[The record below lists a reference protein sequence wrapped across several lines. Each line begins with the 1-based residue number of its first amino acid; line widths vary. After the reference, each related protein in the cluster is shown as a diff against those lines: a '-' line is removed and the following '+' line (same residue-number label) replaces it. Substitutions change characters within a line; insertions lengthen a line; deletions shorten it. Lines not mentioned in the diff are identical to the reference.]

1 MRWGEIWTVHLH
13 NLDISLP
20 LHSEQPPLN
29 VLRVVRGEARL
40 DAPREVPDAG
50 REVGE
55 EELRLV
61 ALQFS
66 VLDWASTQNIVQS
79 HSQQGGTAW
88 LVLTGLAAQPE
99 VNVPPEYSS
108 VLGSRQ
114 HNEGIPNMELS
125 ILILFVG
132 DSFEI
137 LEVTI
142 DLRDREIEMFPT
154 SILQICSPADCPAPS
169 NAIVV
174 SVMIANTDQHSFYR
188 QQYLDKTQPTTPPL
202 ALFHKIM

>member
-1 MRWGEIWTVHLH
+1 
-13 NLDISLP
+13 
-20 LHSEQPPLN
+20 
-29 VLRVVRGEARL
+29 
-40 DAPREVPDAG
+40 
-50 REVGE
+50 
-55 EELRLV
+55 
-61 ALQFS
+61 
-66 VLDWASTQNIVQS
+66 
-79 HSQQGGTAW
+79 
-88 LVLTGLAAQPE
+88 
-99 VNVPPEYSS
+99 
-108 VLGSRQ
+108 
-114 HNEGIPNMELS
+114 MELS

-188 QQYLDKTQPTTPPL
+188 QQYLDKTQPTTGTVSQDNVIISRL
-202 ALFHKIM
+202 SGVRVSKKHKK